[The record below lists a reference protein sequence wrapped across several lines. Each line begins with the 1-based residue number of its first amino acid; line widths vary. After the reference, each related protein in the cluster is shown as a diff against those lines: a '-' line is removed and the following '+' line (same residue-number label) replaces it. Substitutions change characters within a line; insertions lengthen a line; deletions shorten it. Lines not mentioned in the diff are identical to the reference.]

1 MSDLNYDSSDFQK
14 KSKTLRENLDML
26 QNQINSQM
34 RGSQAQRSKAITRK
48 LIESVSK
55 CAVKIEQVN
64 DRFKNVKTDTMKYF
78 AEQGSFYR
86 WLVSLCLLSWT
97 VALCLILL
105 IGIGKASK
113 CILLIFC
120 ATGTFTLVLSWMFI
134 GLQLALT
141 IGSADFCSN
150 TTDYLARKFPA
161 VQVDVLN
168 SYLNCQYWENKQ
180 FSDLRSTCRKGL
192 HTAKIQINSIKEKY
206 PSVNS
211 NEVKEIENTLANL
224 DVAYTGFMAALDCRL
239 FHKEYKIG
247 ADGVCKTNIV
257 ASVIMLLSCTVVV
270 LLLTVLII
278 LSSHAWRHFSKPDEP
293 VADCNK
299 GNVMYEELMLYLPRK
314 GYASVDE
321 DDPFL
326 PRETDSPIRGNSDD
340 ISSVPIQL
348 SGGSTENS
356 IDYNST
362 PKYSNYRGSN
372 TLPNNSHH
380 KTSVIN
386 STPMDG
392 TMPRSHYRVV

>member
-1 MSDLNYDSSDFQK
+1 MKTYQILFSFSISDF
-14 KSKTLRENLDML
+14 L
-26 QNQINSQM
+26 
-34 RGSQAQRSKAITRK
+34 
-48 LIESVSK
+48 
-55 CAVKIEQVN
+55 
-64 DRFKNVKTDTMKYF
+64 
-78 AEQGSFYR
+78 
-86 WLVSLCLLSWT
+86 SL
-97 VALCLILL
+97 
-105 IGIGKASK
+105 
-113 CILLIFC
+113 FNN
-120 ATGTFTLVLSWMFI
+120 
-134 GLQLALT
+134 LT
-141 IGSADFCSN
+141 ITEAIWYYQLTVEFFFFLGSADFCSN
-150 TTDYLARKFPA
+150 TTEFFGRKFPT
-161 VQVDVLN
+161 VQEDVLKT
-168 SYLNCQYWENKQ
+168 YLNCEYWRNKH
-180 FSDLRSTCRKGL
+180 FNDLRSDCRKGL
-192 HTAKIQINSIKEKY
+192 HTAKVQINSIKEKY
-206 PSVNS
+206 KSDIKLKDTES
-211 NEVKEIENTLANL
+211 IDTALANL
-224 DVAYTGFMAALDCRL
+224 DVAYTGFSGALDCRL
-239 FHKEYKIG
+239 FNKEYKIG
-247 ADGVCKTNIV
+247 VNGVCKTNII
-257 ASVIMLLSCTVVV
+257 ASVITLLSCTVVV